1 MITANTLIFILG
13 GLTFL
18 FVFSWFKKAA
28 IAVFKKELASN
39 VDEKSVW
46 SKLFQ
51 VFLVDWLICVLGVF
65 GTGFIIIQI
74 VISVLYKRY
83 FGSEKKTKNKRAK
96 KRKSN

>member
-1 MITANTLIFILG
+1 MMISASTLIFILG

-39 VDEKSVW
+39 ANQTSVW

-51 VFLVDWLICVLGVF
+51 VFLVDWLVCIVGVI
-65 GTGFIIIQI
+65 GTG
-74 VISVLYKRY
+74 VLLVAI
-83 FGSEKKTKNKRAK
+83 FNQLQ
-96 KRKSN
+96 

>member
-39 VDEKSVW
+39 VNQTSVW

-51 VFLVDWLICVLGVF
+51 VFLVDWCVCILGVF
-65 GTGFIIIQI
+65 GTGVVFVAIFNQ
-74 VISVLYKRY
+74 LY
-83 FGSEKKTKNKRAK
+83 
-96 KRKSN
+96 